1 MKFLASEVL
10 QDSYVV
16 SRIGCRF
23 TNNNNVNNDNT
34 NNNDN
39 NGNNNDKNNSYNGNN
54 DKNNKNNNSNK
65 NDNNYNYNKNDKLGG
80 MVQRHFV
87 RVNADQ
93 MNSL

>member
-23 TNNNNVNNDNT
+23 TYNNNVNNDNT
-34 NNNDN
+34 DN
-39 NGNNNDKNNSYNGNN
+39 NNNDKNNSYNGNN
-54 DKNNKNNNSNK
+54 DKNNKNNNSN
-65 NDNNYNYNKNDKLGG
+65 NNNNNNNYNNNDNLGG
-80 MVQRHFV
+80 MVQRLFV